1 MNRLRRQYGTCYTVA
16 GQSREAQL
24 FAKLPG
30 TAAAGGQGS
39 PEGRQTQAADAHR
52 YGRLAFVRE
61 VRILEKSFLFNRK
74 AENVPAFGLPVFWL
88 REIPPK
94 PGFDG
99 LGGYCQPERSRGM
112 QGAFHGSAIK
122 RRKSESKVTFER
134 ARSRPH

>member
-1 MNRLRRQYGTCYTVA
+1 MQSSRAQRQQVVKEAPKA
-16 GQSREAQL
+16 GKRKPL
-24 FAKLPG
+24 THTG
-30 TAAAGGQGS
+30 TAGL
-39 PEGRQTQAADAHR
+39 
-52 YGRLAFVRE
+52 RLCGKVK
-61 VRILEKSFLFNRK
+61 ILEKSFLFNRK
-74 AENVPAFGLPVFWL
+74 AENVPASGLPVFWL